1 MKKRLVVGL
10 FVMLMALSF
19 AVPAMAAD
27 VSVLIVDV
35 VEEGM
40 AEITTFTEM
49 TRIYW
54 RWAPHNPER
63 LQFRVWSITNGRWI
77 TDWTYFN

>member
-1 MKKRLVVGL
+1 MKKRFMVCL

-27 VSVLIVDV
+27 VSISIVDV

-40 AEITTFTEM
+40 AEVTPFTEM
-49 TRIYW
+49 TQIYL
-54 RWAPHNPER
+54 RWAPSDPTR
-63 LQFRVWSITNGRWI
+63 LQFRVWSITNGRWL
-77 TDWTYFN
+77 TDWTYF

>member
-1 MKKRLVVGL
+1 
-10 FVMLMALSF
+10 MLMALSF
-19 AVPAMAAD
+19 TVPTMAMD
-27 VSVLIVDV
+27 VSVAVVDII
-35 VEEGM
+35 EEGM
-40 AEITTFTEM
+40 AEITPFTEM

-77 TDWTYFN
+77 SPWTCFDVCSCC